1 MRLMRQTGD
10 ITQGVIWKQLLG
22 FFIPLWFGTFFQQL
36 YNTVDT
42 VVVGRFVGKTALA
55 AVGSTGVIVNLTVGI
70 FTGLASGAGVV
81 IAQFY
86 GAKKP
91 AKVRQAVQM
100 SILIT
105 LVLTIL
111 FTVVGVAMTPMMLR
125 LMTTTKDVLAA
136 VLAKRY
142 RVWAT
147 KGNFNNLIGMPLT
160 VLSAPADTEVLVL
173 EMGMNHFHEIERLS
187 QSANPNLAIVSKIGT
202 SHIGILGSRENI
214 ARAKAE
220 IVQGMCAAGD
230 FLPLLVL
237 GGEDDFTP
245 FIRDT
250 FAQPAG
256 IDVMLA
262 GVSDDDEVRARDI
275 RVDDEGRPVFTLD
288 FGQGETIDTMLA
300 IPGVQSVPNAVK
312 AAAVAYRLGVTPEQ
326 IDAAFRGLTIT
337 GHRQE
342 IKRAKSGARV
352 IDDSYN
358 ASAESM
364 AAGLD
369 LLCSLSCT
377 GSRMAILGEMGEMG
391 DEAPRMHEL
400 VGAYAAAKKL
410 DMLACVGGELAQLMA
425 DAARMMGMDEDRIQV
440 FSDYQQVLDRMG
452 GALEKHDVVLVK
464 GSRFVELDRFVEGVC

>member
-1 MRLMRQTGD
+1 MIEIAVNNLAAATGARTVTGEADRVCRGCVIDSRQVEEGRFSSPFPVKTSTAMILLPVPSSRRRRVVMTREPEAELVSLAQDKGCAILLTDDPEEFLLRLAHTYR
-10 ITQGVIWKQLLG
+10 LELG
-22 FFIPLWFGTFFQQL
+22 CL
-36 YNTVDT
+36 
-42 VVVGRFVGKTALA
+42 VVGITGSIGK
-55 AVGSTGVIVNLTVGI
+55 
-70 FTGLASGAGVV
+70 
-81 IAQFY
+81 
-86 GAKKP
+86 
-91 AKVRQAVQM
+91 
-100 SILIT
+100 
-105 LVLTIL
+105 
-111 FTVVGVAMTPMMLR
+111 
-125 LMTTTKDVLAA
+125 TTTKDVLAA

-262 GVSDDDEVRARDI
+262 GVSDDDEVRARDV

-312 AAAVAYRLGVTPEQ
+312 APRLP
-326 IDAAFRGLTIT
+326 IAWA
-337 GHRQE
+337 
-342 IKRAKSGARV
+342 
-352 IDDSYN
+352 
-358 ASAESM
+358 
-364 AAGLD
+364 
-369 LLCSLSCT
+369 
-377 GSRMAILGEMGEMG
+377 
-391 DEAPRMHEL
+391 
-400 VGAYAAAKKL
+400 
-410 DMLACVGGELAQLMA
+410 
-425 DAARMMGMDEDRIQV
+425 
-440 FSDYQQVLDRMG
+440 
-452 GALEKHDVVLVK
+452 
-464 GSRFVELDRFVEGVC
+464 

>member
-1 MRLMRQTGD
+1 M
-10 ITQGVIWKQLLG
+10 IEIAPPV
-22 FFIPLWFGTFFQQL
+22 
-36 YNTVDT
+36 NN
-42 VVVGRFVGKTALA
+42 LA
-55 AVGSTGVIVNLTVGI
+55 AATGARTVTGEADRVCRGCVIDSRQVEEGTI
-70 FTGLASGAGVV
+70 FVAFPGENVDGNDFASRAVQSGAGAVV
-81 IAQFY
+81 MTREPEAELVSLAQDK
-86 GAKKP
+86 GCA
-91 AKVRQAVQM
+91 
-100 SILIT
+100 IL
-105 LVLTIL
+105 LTDDPEDFL
-111 FTVVGVAMTPMMLR
+111 LRLAHAYRLELGCLVVGITGSIGK
-125 LMTTTKDVLAA
+125 TTTKDVLAA

-288 FGQGETIDTMLA
+288 FGQGETTDTMLA

-312 AAAVAYRLGVTPEQ
+312 APRLP
-326 IDAAFRGLTIT
+326 IAWA
-337 GHRQE
+337 
-342 IKRAKSGARV
+342 
-352 IDDSYN
+352 
-358 ASAESM
+358 
-364 AAGLD
+364 
-369 LLCSLSCT
+369 
-377 GSRMAILGEMGEMG
+377 
-391 DEAPRMHEL
+391 
-400 VGAYAAAKKL
+400 
-410 DMLACVGGELAQLMA
+410 
-425 DAARMMGMDEDRIQV
+425 
-440 FSDYQQVLDRMG
+440 
-452 GALEKHDVVLVK
+452 
-464 GSRFVELDRFVEGVC
+464 

>member
-1 MRLMRQTGD
+1 M
-10 ITQGVIWKQLLG
+10 IEIAV
-22 FFIPLWFGTFFQQL
+22 
-36 YNTVDT
+36 NN
-42 VVVGRFVGKTALA
+42 LA
-55 AVGSTGVIVNLTVGI
+55 AATGARTVTEEVDRVCCGCVIDSRQVEEGTI
-70 FTGLASGAGVV
+70 FVAFPGEKVDGNDFAPRAIESGAG
-81 IAQFY
+81 
-86 GAKKP
+86 
-91 AKVRQAVQM
+91 AV
-100 SILIT
+100 
-105 LVLTIL
+105 VLTREPDDGL
-111 FTVVGVAMTPMMLR
+111 LSLAQEKGCAVLLTDDPEDFLLR
-125 LMTTTKDVLAA
+125 LAHAYRTQLGCLVIGITGSIGKTTTKDVLAA
-136 VLAKRY
+136 VLSKRY

-187 QSANPNLAIVSKIGT
+187 QSANPNYAIVTKIGT

-214 ARAKAE
+214 ARAKSE
-220 IVQGMCAAGD
+220 IVQGMRAADD
-230 FLPLLVL
+230 FSPLLVL

-250 FAQPAG
+250 FAAPAG
-256 IDVMLA
+256 VDVMLA
-262 GVSDDDEVRARDI
+262 GVSDDDEVRAHDI

-288 FGQGETIDTMLA
+288 FGAGGSIETMLA
-300 IPGVQSVPNAVK
+300 IPGAQSVPNAVK
-312 AAAVAYRLGVTPEQ
+312 AAAVGVRLGVTPEQ

-342 IKRAKSGARV
+342 IKHAASGARI

-369 LLCSLSCT
+369 LLCSLTCD

-391 DEAPRMHEL
+391 DEAARMHEL

-410 DMLACVGGELAQLMA
+410 DMLVCVGGELAALMA
-425 DAARMMGMDEDRIQV
+425 DSARMMGMDEDRIQV
-440 FSDYQQVLDRMG
+440 FADYQQVLDRMG
-452 GALEKHDVVLVK
+452 GALEKDDVVLVK

>member
-1 MRLMRQTGD
+1 MAHAYRLE
-10 ITQGVIWKQLLG
+10 LG
-22 FFIPLWFGTFFQQL
+22 CL
-36 YNTVDT
+36 
-42 VVVGRFVGKTALA
+42 VVGITGSIGK
-55 AVGSTGVIVNLTVGI
+55 
-70 FTGLASGAGVV
+70 
-81 IAQFY
+81 
-86 GAKKP
+86 
-91 AKVRQAVQM
+91 
-100 SILIT
+100 
-105 LVLTIL
+105 
-111 FTVVGVAMTPMMLR
+111 
-125 LMTTTKDVLAA
+125 TTTKDVLAA

-220 IVQGMCAAGD
+220 IVQGMCAAAD

-275 RVDDEGRPVFTLD
+275 RVDDEAVRSLRSILARVRRP
-288 FGQGETIDTMLA
+288 
-300 IPGVQSVPNAVK
+300 IPCLPSPACSPSQCRS
-312 AAAVAYRLGVTPEQ
+312 AAVAYRLGVTPEQ

-352 IDDSYN
+352 IDDSY
-358 ASAESM
+358 
-364 AAGLD
+364 
-369 LLCSLSCT
+369 
-377 GSRMAILGEMGEMG
+377 
-391 DEAPRMHEL
+391 
-400 VGAYAAAKKL
+400 
-410 DMLACVGGELAQLMA
+410 
-425 DAARMMGMDEDRIQV
+425 
-440 FSDYQQVLDRMG
+440 
-452 GALEKHDVVLVK
+452 
-464 GSRFVELDRFVEGVC
+464 

>member
-1 MRLMRQTGD
+1 M
-10 ITQGVIWKQLLG
+10 
-22 FFIPLWFGTFFQQL
+22 
-36 YNTVDT
+36 
-42 VVVGRFVGKTALA
+42 LA
-55 AVGSTGVIVNLTVGI
+55 
-70 FTGLASGAGVV
+70 
-81 IAQFY
+81 
-86 GAKKP
+86 
-91 AKVRQAVQM
+91 
-100 SILIT
+100 
-105 LVLTIL
+105 
-111 FTVVGVAMTPMMLR
+111 
-125 LMTTTKDVLAA
+125 
-136 VLAKRY
+136 
-142 RVWAT
+142 
-147 KGNFNNLIGMPLT
+147 
-160 VLSAPADTEVLVL
+160 APADTEVLVL
-173 EMGMNHFHEIERLS
+173 EMGMNHFHEIERMS
-187 QSANPNLAIVSKIGT
+187 QSANPNLAIVTKIGT

-214 ARAKAE
+214 ARAKSE
-220 IVQGMCAAGD
+220 IVGGMCAAGD
-230 FLPLLVL
+230 LLPLLVL

-250 FAQPAG
+250 FAAPAG
-256 IDVMLA
+256 VDVMLA
-262 GVSDDDEVRARDI
+262 GVSDDDEVRACDI
-275 RVDDEGRPVFTLD
+275 RIDDEGRPVFTLD
-288 FGQGETIDTMLA
+288 FGLGETIDTLLA
-300 IPGVQSVPNAVK
+300 IPGAQSVPNAVK

-377 GSRMAILGEMGEMG
+377 GSRMAVLGEMGEMG

-410 DMLACVGGELAQLMA
+410 DMLACVGGELAQRMA
-425 DAARMMGMDEDRIQV
+425 EAARMMGMDEDRIQV

-452 GALEKHDVVLVK
+452 GALEQHDVVLVK

>member
-1 MRLMRQTGD
+1 
-10 ITQGVIWKQLLG
+10 
-22 FFIPLWFGTFFQQL
+22 
-36 YNTVDT
+36 
-42 VVVGRFVGKTALA
+42 
-55 AVGSTGVIVNLTVGI
+55 
-70 FTGLASGAGVV
+70 
-81 IAQFY
+81 
-86 GAKKP
+86 
-91 AKVRQAVQM
+91 
-100 SILIT
+100 
-105 LVLTIL
+105 
-111 FTVVGVAMTPMMLR
+111 
-125 LMTTTKDVLAA
+125 
-136 VLAKRY
+136 
-142 RVWAT
+142 
-147 KGNFNNLIGMPLT
+147 
-160 VLSAPADTEVLVL
+160 
-173 EMGMNHFHEIERLS
+173 MNHFHEIERLS
-187 QSANPNLAIVSKIGT
+187 QSANPNLAVVTKIGT

-214 ARAKAE
+214 ARAKSE
-220 IVQGMCAAGD
+220 IVGGMCAAGD
-230 FLPLLVL
+230 LLPLLVL

-250 FAQPAG
+250 FAGPAG

-275 RVDDEGRPVFTLD
+275 RIDDEGRPVFTLD
-288 FGQGETIDTMLA
+288 FGSGETIDTLLA

-312 AAAVAYRLGVTPEQ
+312 AAAVAHRLGVTPEQ
-326 IDAAFRGLTIT
+326 IDSAFRGLTIT

-369 LLCSLSCT
+369 LLCSLSCM
-377 GSRMAILGEMGEMG
+377 GSRMAVLGEMGEMG

-410 DMLACVGGELAQLMA
+410 DMLACVGGELARRMA
-425 DAARMMGMDEDRIQV
+425 EAARMMGMDEDRIQV
-440 FSDYQQVLDRMG
+440 FSDYQQVLDHMG